1 MRCLFLLGAHRSGT
15 TWLHQ
20 LLATSPELAFLS
32 YADIRQQLL
41 PYKEPLSVEQ
51 FEKELQ
57 VIGSDRGFDGV
68 ALGAHL
74 PEEYGFVLEQ
84 RGLDLYANR
93 PVSNKNFSPL
103 RSLVEHKQWQHPNLP
118 FLLLKNP
125 SDFYDGFLPLV
136 EAFPDCA
143 FIFLHRHPMAVFRS
157 QVLASRQLASTRN
170 AYLASLDTEYGR
182 MFDDPVRQVAMQFAL
197 HSREGLERIVLALA
211 EACNFQLAHQ
221 DSQQVDHIGLRYED
235 LCADP
240 EAQLARLCCA
250 LGLRM
255 LAAPSL
261 RLSPQPREL
270 KDDPLIQEV
279 FTEHANRF
287 KLYSEWQGYSL
298 DGKERA

>member
-20 LLATSPELAFLS
+20 LLASSPQLAFLS
-32 YADIRQQLL
+32 YADIRQQLN
-41 PYKEPLSVEQ
+41 PCKEPLPVDQLER
-51 FEKELQ
+51 ELQ
-57 VIGSDRGFDGV
+57 ANGSDRGFDGV

-93 PVSNKNFSPL
+93 QVSNTNFSPL

-125 SDFYDGFLPLV
+125 SDFYDGFLRLV
-136 EAFPDCA
+136 EAFPDSS

-170 AYLASLDTEYGR
+170 SYLASLDAEYGR

-211 EACNFQLAHQ
+211 KACDFQLAHQ
-221 DSQQVDHIGLRYED
+221 DSLQGDHVGLRYED

-240 EAQLARLCCA
+240 QAQLARLCCA
-250 LGLRM
+250 LGLKM
-255 LAAPSL
+255 LAAPPL
-261 RLSPQPREL
+261 RLGSHTRVL

-279 FTEHANRF
+279 FTDHANRF
-287 KLYSEWQGYSL
+287 KPYGDWQGYSL
-298 DGKERA
+298 DGTERA